1 MPLYMDI
8 HKVPGATANDLA
20 QAHAHDMQVQD
31 GLGVCCVKYWF
42 NESSGKVFCLIDAP
56 SVEAANEV
64 HARSHGLLAEKI
76 IEVDPEMAE
85 GLLGDGEVNV
95 AGAVMM
101 PGAAAKSVNEGR
113 DTGLRSVMFTDIVGS
128 TQITQRLGD
137 AAAMQLV
144 NLHDEVVRA
153 ALGAHGGR
161 VVKHTGD
168 GIMSSFFSAAAA
180 VRAAMQIQRELAR
193 HREGNG
199 QEHPVRVRIGA
210 ATGEPVE
217 QRHDL
222 FGSTV
227 QLAARLCGHAQPDQ
241 VLVSGELY
249 DACAG
254 EGAGLRFDDA
264 GHAHLKG
271 FEQPVRVHLV
281 NYA

>member
-8 HKVPGATANDLA
+8 HRVPGATANDLA

-42 NESSGKVFCLIDAP
+42 NEASGKVFCLIDAP

-76 IEVDPEMAE
+76 IEVDPDMAE
-85 GLLGDGEVNV
+85 GLLGEGEVNM

-101 PGAAAKSVNEGR
+101 PNPQQGR

-128 TQITQRLGD
+128 TRITQRLGD
-137 AAAMQLV
+137 AAAMRLV

-153 ALGAHGGR
+153 ALGEHGGR
-161 VVKHTGD
+161 EVKHTGD
-168 GIMSSFFSAAAA
+168 GIMSSFFSAPAA
-180 VRAAMQIQRELAR
+180 VRCATQIQRELAR
-193 HREGNG
+193 HRECTGH
-199 QEHPVRVRIGA
+199 EHPVRVRIGA
-210 ATGEPVE
+210 AAGEPVE

-241 VLVSGELY
+241 VLVSSDTFDY
-249 DACAG
+249 CRD
-254 EGAGLRFDDA
+254 AGLRFDDA
-264 GHAHLKG
+264 GHAQLKG
-271 FEQPVRVHLV
+271 FEQPVRVHAV
-281 NYA
+281 VYG

>member
-8 HKVPGATANDLA
+8 HRVPGATANDLA

-56 SVEAANEV
+56 SAEAANEV

-76 IEVDPEMAE
+76 IEVDPDMAE
-85 GLLGDGEVNV
+85 GLLGDGEVNM

-101 PGAAAKSVNEGR
+101 PNAQQGR

-128 TQITQRLGD
+128 TRITQRLGD
-137 AAAMQLV
+137 AAAMRLV

-153 ALGAHGGR
+153 ALGEHGGR
-161 VVKHTGD
+161 EVKHTGD
-168 GIMSSFFSAAAA
+168 GIMSSFFSAVAA
-180 VRAAMQIQRELAR
+180 VRCATQIQRELAR
-193 HREGNG
+193 RRDGNG
-199 QEHPVRVRIGA
+199 HDDEFVRVRIGA
-210 ATGEPVE
+210 AAGEPVE

-227 QLAARLCGHAQPDQ
+227 QLAARLCAFAAPDQ
-241 VLVSGELY
+241 VVVSTDLADLCRE
-249 DACAG
+249 D
-254 EGAGLRFDDA
+254 GLEFDEPV
-264 GHAHLKG
+264 HAQLKG
-271 FEQPVRVHLV
+271 FEEPVRAHIVR
-281 NYA
+281 YADHQ

>member
-20 QAHAHDMQVQD
+20 QAHAADMLVQE

-42 NESSGKVFCLIDAP
+42 NESSGKVFCLIEAP

-76 IEVDPEMAE
+76 IEVDPDMAE
-85 GLLGDGEVNV
+85 GLLGDGQINV

-101 PGAAAKSVNEGR
+101 PNPQQGR

-128 TQITQRLGD
+128 TQITQRHGD
-137 AAAMQLV
+137 AAGMRLV

-153 ALGAHGGR
+153 ALAGHGGR

-180 VRAAMQIQRELAR
+180 VRCAAQIQRELAGR
-193 HREGNG
+193 RNAGGEGDTPL
-199 QEHPVRVRIGA
+199 HVRIGA
-210 ATGEPVE
+210 AAGEPVE
-217 QRHDL
+217 QGHDL
-222 FGSTV
+222 FGTTV
-227 QLAARLCGHAQPDQ
+227 QLAARLCAHAQPDEA
-241 VLVSGELY
+241 VVSGDL
-249 DACAG
+249 
-254 EGAGLRFDDA
+254 FDLCNCDDLGFEDA
-264 GHAHLKG
+264 GHAQLKG
-271 FEQPVRVHLV
+271 FEQPVQVHRIRC
-281 NYA
+281 A

>member
-20 QAHAHDMQVQD
+20 QAHAADMKVQD
-31 GLGVCCVKYWF
+31 SLGVCCVKYWF

-64 HARSHGLLAEKI
+64 HAQSHGLLAEKI

-85 GLLGDGEVNV
+85 GLLGGGEINM

-101 PGAAAKSVNEGR
+101 PNPQQGR

-128 TQITQRLGD
+128 TELTQKLGD
-137 AAAMQLV
+137 AAVMRLV

-153 ALGAHGGR
+153 ALGSNGGR
-161 VVKHTGD
+161 EVKHTGD
-168 GIMSSFFSAAAA
+168 GIMSSFFSAESA
-180 VRAAMQIQRELAR
+180 VRAAMQIQLELAKLR
-193 HREGNG
+193 SGNG
-199 QEHPVRVRIGA
+199 HEHPVRVRIGA

-241 VLVSGELY
+241 VLVSGDTY
-249 DACAG
+249 DWCRNAG
-254 EGAGLRFDDA
+254 ASLRFDDA
-264 GHAHLKG
+264 GHAQLKG
-271 FEQPVRVHLV
+271 FEQPVRVHAVL
-281 NYA
+281 YA

>member
-20 QAHAHDMQVQD
+20 QAHAADMLVQD
-31 GLGVCCVKYWF
+31 GLGVCCVTYWF
-42 NESSGKVFCLIDAP
+42 NEGSGKVFCLIDAP

-101 PGAAAKSVNEGR
+101 PNPQLGR

-128 TQITQRLGD
+128 TELTQRLGD
-137 AAAMQLV
+137 AVAMRLV

-153 ALGAHGGR
+153 ALAANGGR
-161 VVKHTGD
+161 EVKHTGD

-180 VRAAMQIQRELAR
+180 VRAATQIQQELAR
-193 HREGNG
+193 RREGNG

-210 ATGEPVE
+210 ASGEPVE

-227 QLAARLCGHAQPDQ
+227 QLAARLCSFAEPDQ
-241 VLVSGELY
+241 VLVSTDLVELCRGDGLDFGEPV
-249 DACAG
+249 
-254 EGAGLRFDDA
+254 
-264 GHAHLKG
+264 HAQLKG
-271 FEQPVRVHLV
+271 FEQPVRAHAVR
-281 NYA
+281 YAA

>member
-8 HKVPGATANDLA
+8 HRVPGATANDLA

-42 NESSGKVFCLIDAP
+42 NEASGKVFCLIDAP

-76 IEVDPEMAE
+76 IEVDPDMAE
-85 GLLGDGEVNV
+85 GLLGEGEVNM

-101 PGAAAKSVNEGR
+101 PNPQQGR

-128 TQITQRLGD
+128 TRITQRLGD
-137 AAAMQLV
+137 AAAMRLV
-144 NLHDEVVRA
+144 NLHDDVVRA
-153 ALGAHGGR
+153 ALGEHGGR
-161 VVKHTGD
+161 EVKHTGD
-168 GIMSSFFSAAAA
+168 GIMSSFFSAPAA
-180 VRAAMQIQRELAR
+180 VRCATQIQRELAR

-199 QEHPVRVRIGA
+199 HEHPVRVRIGA
-210 ATGEPVE
+210 AAGEPVE

-227 QLAARLCGHAQPDQ
+227 QLAARLCAFAEPDQ
-241 VLVSGELY
+241 VLVSTDLA
-249 DACAG
+249 DLCRD
-254 EGAGLRFDDA
+254 EGLDFDEPV
-264 GHAHLKG
+264 HAQLKG
-271 FEQPVRVHLV
+271 FEAPVRAHIVR
-281 NYA
+281 YALA

>member
-20 QAHAHDMQVQD
+20 QAHAADMLVQD
-31 GLGVCCVKYWF
+31 ALGVCCVKYWF
-42 NESSGKVFCLIDAP
+42 NEGSGKVFCLIDAP

-101 PGAAAKSVNEGR
+101 PNPQLGR

-128 TQITQRLGD
+128 TELTQRLGD
-137 AAAMQLV
+137 AVAMRLV

-153 ALGAHGGR
+153 ALAANGGR
-161 VVKHTGD
+161 EVKHTGD

-180 VRAAMQIQRELAR
+180 VRAATQIQQELAR
-193 HREGNG
+193 RRGGNG
-199 QEHPVRVRIGA
+199 EEHPIRVRIGA
-210 ATGEPVE
+210 ASGEPVE

-227 QLAARLCGHAQPDQ
+227 QLAARLCSFAEPDQ
-241 VLVSGELY
+241 VLVSTDLFELCRGDGLDFGEPV
-249 DACAG
+249 
-254 EGAGLRFDDA
+254 
-264 GHAHLKG
+264 HAQLKG
-271 FEQPVRVHLV
+271 FEQPVRAHSVR
-281 NYA
+281 YAA